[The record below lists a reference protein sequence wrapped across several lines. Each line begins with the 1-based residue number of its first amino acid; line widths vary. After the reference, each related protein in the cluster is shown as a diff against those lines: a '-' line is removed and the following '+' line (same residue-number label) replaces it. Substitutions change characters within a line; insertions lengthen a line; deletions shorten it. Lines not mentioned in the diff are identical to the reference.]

1 MAVNTTP
8 QGAHVVSC
16 TGYPECVT
24 SGFIP
29 RGGFLKSR
37 GTPCGKGCVQGFYE
51 AEFHFPLGSVPRN
64 GCFSLILNL
73 YFWAIFNFRFFFN
86 KISILTYSLI

>member
-16 TGYPECVT
+16 TGFPECVT

-37 GTPCGKGCVQGFYE
+37 GTPCDKGCVQGFYE

-64 GCFSLILNL
+64 GCHSLLTL
-73 YFWAIFNFRFFFN
+73 FRSYR
-86 KISILTYSLI
+86 KSDLKDPTK